1 MNSEMAMNAFLVIM
15 IVIAVIAVIREIIC
29 WYWKINEGIELQ
41 KKILAE
47 LVKFNTASRID

>member
-1 MNSEMAMNAFLVIM
+1 MAMNAFLVIM

>member
-29 WYWKINEGIELQ
+29 WYWKINEGIDLQ
-41 KKILAE
+41 KQILKE
-47 LVKFNTASRID
+47 IKLSNKVNRS